1 METILAA
8 FALAAFL
15 ICVGAAVV
23 GMALGYNVELMFH
36 PPIFVRLKL
45 TRTRPPEDRQVR
57 GPDKAIPAPRQPA
70 IPPEG
75 QSVEESATP
84 ISSDTNDV

>member
-36 PPIFVRLKL
+36 PPIFVELKL
-45 TRTRPPEDRQVR
+45 TRTRPPEDQ
-57 GPDKAIPAPRQPA
+57 
-70 IPPEG
+70 
-75 QSVEESATP
+75 
-84 ISSDTNDV
+84 